1 MRLEWLL
8 GYPDEPRTVA
18 DLRGRGYNFDPRR
31 LRELVEEERWHH
43 DDYRQPLPPEPP
55 GEPVPGG
62 TFELAQALM
71 RDYRFADGSAVHAI
85 FEQDAPLEGRDML
98 LVARFLGLDFHLGVR
113 VGEVT
118 DEVREEGGRPVR
130 VWGWNYRTLRGHL
143 ERGQMS
149 YEVWKWLDTGEVEF
163 RIAAVSRRARAG
175 NPLVR
180 VGFGLLGRREQL
192 KFYPHTCT
200 QMAALTAARTG
211 RPAPAPR
218 RVEA

>member
-1 MRLEWLL
+1 MKPERLL

-31 LRELVEEERWHH
+31 LRELVARERWHH
-43 DDYRQPLPPEPP
+43 DDYRQPLPPEPT

-71 RDYRFADGSAVHAI
+71 RAYRFADGSAVHAI

-118 DEVREEGGRPVR
+118 DEVRQEGGRPVR

-143 ERGQMS
+143 ERGQMD
-149 YEVWKWLDTGEVEF
+149 YEVWKWLDTGDVEF
-163 RIAAVSRRARAG
+163 RIHAFSRAG
-175 NPLVR
+175 EIPNPIVR
-180 VGFGLLGRREQL
+180 LGFRLFGRREQL
-192 KFYPHTCT
+192 RFYRRCGER
-200 QMAALTAARTG
+200 MAQLTAAELEDV
-211 RPAPAPR
+211 R
-218 RVEA
+218 R

>member
-1 MRLEWLL
+1 MKPERLL

-31 LRELVEEERWHH
+31 LRELVARERWHH

-55 GEPVPGG
+55 GEPVRGG

-118 DEVREEGGRPVR
+118 DEVRQQGGRPVR

-143 ERGQMS
+143 ERGQMD

-163 RIAAVSRRARAG
+163 RIAAVSRRARVG

-180 VGFGLLGRREQL
+180 IGFALLGRREQL
-192 KFYPHTCT
+192 KFYPHTCR

-211 RPAPAPR
+211 RPAPAPSR
-218 RVEA
+218 IEA

>member
-1 MRLEWLL
+1 MKLERLL
-8 GYPDEPRTVA
+8 GYPGEPRTVA
-18 DLRGRGYNFDPRR
+18 DLRGRGYNFDPAR
-31 LRELVEEERWHH
+31 LGEHVVRERWHH
-43 DDYRQPLPPEPP
+43 DDHRQPLPPEPP

-62 TFELAQALM
+62 TFELAKALM
-71 RDYRFADGSAVHAI
+71 RDYRFADGSAVRGI

-98 LVARFLGLDFHLGVR
+98 LVARFLGLDFRLGVR

-118 DEVREEGGRPVR
+118 DEVRDVGGRPVR

-143 ERGQMS
+143 EHGQMD

-163 RIAAVSRRARAG
+163 RIAAVSRRARVG

-180 VGFGLLGRREQL
+180 IGFALLGRREQL
-192 KFYPHTCT
+192 KFYRHTCAR
-200 QMAALTAARTG
+200 MAALTAARTG
-211 RPAPAPR
+211 RPAPSPP

>member
-1 MRLEWLL
+1 MKLERLL
-8 GYPDEPRTVA
+8 GFPGEPRTVH

-31 LRELVEEERWHH
+31 LRELVASEHWHH

-55 GEPVPGG
+55 GDPVPGG

-85 FEQDAPLEGRDML
+85 FEADAPLEGRDML
-98 LVARFLGLDFHLGVR
+98 LVGRFLGLDFRLGVR
-113 VGEVT
+113 VGEVV
-118 DEVREEGGRPVR
+118 DEVREVDGRSVR

-143 ERGQMS
+143 ERGQMD

-163 RIAAVSRRARAG
+163 RIAAVSHRARVG

-180 VGFGLLGRREQL
+180 IGFGLLGRREQL
-192 KFYPHTCT
+192 KFYRHTCA
-200 QMAALTAARTG
+200 QMAVLTACHTG
-211 RPAPAPR
+211 RAAPAEP

>member
-1 MRLEWLL
+1 MKLERLL
-8 GYPDEPRTVA
+8 GFPGEPRTVE

-31 LRELVEEERWHH
+31 LRELVAAEHWHH

-85 FEQDAPLEGRDML
+85 FEQDGPLEGRDML
-98 LVARFLGLDFHLGVR
+98 LVGRFLGLDFRLGVR

-118 DEVREEGGRPVR
+118 DEVREERGRPVR
-130 VWGWNYRTLRGHL
+130 VWGWSYRTLHGHL
-143 ERGQMS
+143 ERGQMD
-149 YEVWKWLDTGEVEF
+149 YQVWKWLDTGEVEF
-163 RIAAVSRRARAG
+163 RIASVSHRARVG

-180 VGFGLLGRREQL
+180 IGFALLGRREQL
-192 KFYPHTCT
+192 KFYRHTCER
-200 QMAALTAARTG
+200 MGALTAGHTG
-211 RPAPAPR
+211 RPAPSPP